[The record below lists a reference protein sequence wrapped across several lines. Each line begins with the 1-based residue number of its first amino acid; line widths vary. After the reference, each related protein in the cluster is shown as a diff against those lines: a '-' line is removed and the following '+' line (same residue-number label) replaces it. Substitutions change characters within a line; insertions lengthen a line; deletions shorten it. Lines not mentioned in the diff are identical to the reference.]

1 MLVMTF
7 GQGMSSGA
15 PDVCKLP
22 PFAIPTPYPNIANN
36 STAVPVYYRIMTN
49 CSPELNIMAQ
59 YAVTSG
65 DEPGAM
71 GGVTSQVIVGIARP
85 LMGSVQYFIGGAP
98 GWRMSA
104 PTMHNLS
111 NAPGTT
117 VVPSQTIKTV
127 MT

>member
-1 MLVMTF
+1 MMVMTF
-7 GQGMSSGA
+7 GQGMSSGT

-36 STAVPVYYRIMTN
+36 GTVVPTYFTIMLK
-49 CSPELNIMAQ
+49 CQPELNIMAQ

-71 GGVTSQVIVGIARP
+71 GGVVSQMIVGTARP
-85 LMGSVQYFIGGAP
+85 LMGSIGYFVGGGP
-98 GWRMSA
+98 VWRLTA

-111 NAPGTT
+111 NAPGNT
-117 VVPSQTIKTV
+117 VAPSQTFKTV
-127 MT
+127 LS